1 MISKIMINVCII
13 GYGYWGPNLCRN
25 FSNADGY
32 NVSTICDLDI
42 KKLAIA
48 KKNYPSVK
56 IYKDFKEAIHSN
68 KYELIILAT
77 PTSTHYSLAKFI
89 LNKSIHLL
97 VEKPL
102 CLSVEHHF
110 KLNKIAKKNNV
121 KIFVD
126 FPFIFSGS
134 VKYVKNIISNK
145 KFGKLK
151 SIESYR
157 EQAPVRIDT
166 NVLWDLSIHD
176 ISIIKYLLGD
186 NKLNIINIFKNNPKK
201 LNYNEIQINLSDN
214 KNMNIF
220 IKNKWKSPTKIRLM
234 KFIFEHATIY
244 CDENETLYKIKIY
257 KSIKNKFN
265 QHALEVPKIDLTE
278 PLSNLANYILKVL
291 TKKKKIIFNDKFNLS
306 ITKLMVLLDRK

>member
-1 MISKIMINVCII
+1 MINVCVI

-25 FSNADGY
+25 FSNANGY
-32 NVSTICDLDI
+32 NLSAICDLDT
-42 KKLAIA
+42 KKLNTA
-48 KKNYPSVK
+48 KKNYPSVN
-56 IYKDFKEAIHSN
+56 IFNNFREALNSN
-68 KYELIILAT
+68 KYQLIVLAT
-77 PTSTHYSLAKFI
+77 PTSTHYTLAKYI
-89 LNKSIHLL
+89 LNKSINLL

-102 CLSVEHHF
+102 CLSLKHHNT
-110 KLNKIAKKNNV
+110 LNRLAKKNNV

-134 VKYVKNIISNK
+134 INYIKNIIKNK

-157 EQAPVRIDT
+157 EQAPVRTDT

-176 ISIIKYLLGD
+176 ISIIEYLIGS
-186 NKLNIINIFKNNPKK
+186 NKFKIVNTLKNNNKSN
-201 LNYNEIQINLSDN
+201 NYSEIQINLIN
-214 KNMNIF
+214 HNGLNIF

-234 KFIFEHATIY
+234 KFIFKNATIY

-265 QHALEVPKIDLTE
+265 QFTLDVPKIDLTE
-278 PLSNLANYILKVL
+278 PLTNLASYILKVL
-291 TKKKKIIFNDKFNLS
+291 SKKKKSILTDNFNIS
-306 ITKLMVLLDRK
+306 ITKLMVLLDKK

>member
-1 MISKIMINVCII
+1 MINVCII

-25 FSNADGY
+25 FSNANGY
-32 NVSTICDLDI
+32 NLSTICDLN
-42 KKLAIA
+42 KKNLAKA
-48 KKNYPSVK
+48 KKNYPGVK
-56 IYKDFKEAIHSN
+56 VYKNFKEAINLN
-68 KYELIILAT
+68 KYELIVLAT

-89 LNKSIHLL
+89 LNKSINLL

-102 CLSVEHHF
+102 CLSVKHHYD
-110 KLNKIAKKNNV
+110 LNKIAVKNNV
-121 KIFVD
+121 KIFID

-134 VKYVKNIISNK
+134 IKYVKNIIYNK
-145 KFGKLK
+145 KFGELT

-166 NVLWDLSIHD
+166 SVLWDLSIHD

-186 NKLNIINIFKNNPKK
+186 NKLDIVSIFKNNSKK
-201 LNYNEIQINLSDN
+201 LNYNEIKINLSN
-214 KNMNIF
+214 KKGLNIF
-220 IKNKWKSPTKIRLM
+220 IKNNWKSPTKIRLM
-234 KFIFEHATIY
+234 KFIFEQATIY

-265 QHALEVPKIDLTE
+265 QHTLEVPKIDLTE

-291 TKKKKIIFNDKFNLS
+291 TKKKNVSFSDNFNLS
-306 ITKLMVLLDRK
+306 VTKLMVLLDKR

>member
-1 MISKIMINVCII
+1 MINVCII

-32 NVSTICDLDI
+32 NLSTICDLNNNN
-42 KKLAIA
+42 LAKA
-48 KKNYPSVK
+48 KKNYPGVK
-56 IYKDFKEAIHSN
+56 IYKSFKEAIKLN
-68 KYELIILAT
+68 KYGLIVLAT
-77 PTSTHYSLAKFI
+77 PTSTHYTLAKFI
-89 LNKSIHLL
+89 LEKSINLL

-102 CLSVEHHF
+102 CLTVKHHF
-110 KLNKIAKKNNV
+110 DLNKIAKKNKV
-121 KIFVD
+121 KIFID

-134 VKYVKNIISNK
+134 IKYVKNIIDKK

-176 ISIIKYLLGD
+176 ISIIKYLLGES
-186 NKLNIINIFKNNPKK
+186 KLFILNTYKNNSKK
-201 LNYNEIQINLSDN
+201 INYDEIQINIAN
-214 KNMNIF
+214 NTGIKIF
-220 IKNKWKSPTKIRLM
+220 IRNNWKSPTKIRLM
-234 KFIFEHATIY
+234 KFIFEKATIY

-265 QHALEVPKIDLTE
+265 QHTLEVPKIDLTE
-278 PLSNLANYILKVL
+278 PLSNLAKYILKVL
-291 TKKKKIIFNDKFNLS
+291 TKKKNVSFSDNFNLS
-306 ITKLMVLLDRK
+306 VTKLMVLLDKR

>member
-1 MISKIMINVCII
+1 MINVCII

-25 FSNADGY
+25 FSNANGY
-32 NVSTICDLDI
+32 NLSTICDLN
-42 KKLAIA
+42 KKSLAKA
-48 KKNYPSVK
+48 KKNYPGVK
-56 IYKDFKEAIHSN
+56 VYKNFKEAINLN
-68 KYELIILAT
+68 KYELIVLAT

-89 LNKSIHLL
+89 LNKSINLL

-102 CLSVEHHF
+102 CLSVKHHYD
-110 KLNKIAKKNNV
+110 LNKIAVKNNV
-121 KIFVD
+121 KIFID

-134 VKYVKNIISNK
+134 IKYVKNIIYNK
-145 KFGKLK
+145 KFGELT

-166 NVLWDLSIHD
+166 SVLWDLSIHD

-186 NKLNIINIFKNNPKK
+186 NKLDIVSIFKNNSKK
-201 LNYNEIQINLSDN
+201 LNYNEIKINLSN
-214 KNMNIF
+214 KKGLNIF
-220 IKNKWKSPTKIRLM
+220 IKNNWKSPTKIRLM
-234 KFIFEHATIY
+234 KFIFEQATIY

-265 QHALEVPKIDLTE
+265 QHTLEVPKIDLTE

-291 TKKKKIIFNDKFNLS
+291 TKKKNIIFNDNFNIS

>member
-1 MISKIMINVCII
+1 MINVCII

-25 FSNADGY
+25 FSNASGY
-32 NVSTICDLDI
+32 NLSTICDLNNNNLT
-42 KKLAIA
+42 KA
-48 KKNYPSVK
+48 KKNYPGVK
-56 IYKDFKEAIHSN
+56 IYKNFKEAINLN
-68 KYELIILAT
+68 KYELVVLAT

-89 LNKSIHLL
+89 LNKSINLL

-102 CLSVEHHF
+102 CLSVKHHYD
-110 KLNKIAKKNNV
+110 LNKIAEKNNV
-121 KIFVD
+121 KIFID

-134 VKYVKNIISNK
+134 TKYIKNIIDNK
-145 KFGKLK
+145 KFGKLT

-157 EQAPVRIDT
+157 EQAPVRNDT

-176 ISIIKYLLGD
+176 ISIVKYLLGE
-186 NKLNIINIFKNNPKK
+186 NKLDILNIFKNNSKK
-201 LNYNEIQINLSDN
+201 INYNEIQINLSN
-214 KNMNIF
+214 KKGLNIF
-220 IKNKWKSPTKIRLM
+220 IKNNWKSPTKIRLM
-234 KFIFEHATIY
+234 KFIFEQATIY

-265 QHALEVPKIDLTE
+265 QHTLEIPKIDLTE